1 MVAKQTKSAKN
12 YKRNKKLIS
21 SNIKSRKV
29 LQLRNRE
36 ESIKNKK
43 LLEEELPD
51 NEQQEQLQ
59 EQRTFIY
66 IYLLFT
72 HTRKFTIC

>member
-29 LQLRNRE
+29 LQHRNRE

-59 EQRTFIY
+59 EQRTFFIF
-66 IYLLFT
+66 LLIF
-72 HTRKFTIC
+72 HMRKFTFC